1 MLNAD
6 SSMRYTACSRPAPP
20 SACQM
25 IRLMHTA
32 PIFAGIA
39 PELGHNGLL
48 SFSLKGE
55 HGSGKVVAKQ
65 ILSRRH
71 ILPKSKEQTKPV
83 KKSKEETSPLLPCG
97 LPRTIPKA
105 AVNALPLARFVGAIH
120 LVTTPAALDLM
131 VQTLKNKGVLGF
143 DTESRP
149 SFRKGENY
157 LPSVVQFATGSD
169 AYIVQLEHVGGL
181 QSILPLLEDPSLL
194 KVGVALR
201 DDVKRLQAI
210 EHFSPAGFTDISEMT
225 QALGIE
231 NTGLRS
237 LAALFLQVRIS
248 KSAQVTNWARNS
260 LTTKQIYYA
269 ATDAWISHQLYQT
282 TLETYRRHH
291 G

>member
-1 MLNAD
+1 ML
-6 SSMRYTACSRPAPP
+6 
-20 SACQM
+20 
-25 IRLMHTA
+25 
-32 PIFAGIA
+32 
-39 PELGHNGLL
+39 
-48 SFSLKGE
+48 
-55 HGSGKVVAKQ
+55 
-65 ILSRRH
+65 
-71 ILPKSKEQTKPV
+71 KSQEQTKV
-83 KKSKEETSPLLPCG
+83 GKKSKEDAPLLLPCG
-97 LPRTIPKA
+97 LPRTIPKSA
-105 AVNALPLARFVGAIH
+105 INALPLARFTGAIH
-120 LVTTPAALDLM
+120 LITTLTALELM
-131 VQTLKNKGVLGF
+131 VQTIREKGVLGF

-157 LPSVVQFATGSD
+157 PPAVVQFACENN

-181 QSILPLLEDPSLL
+181 KGVLPLLEDPALL

-201 DDVKRLQAI
+201 DDVKRLQALCP
-210 EHFSPAGFTDISEMT
+210 FTPAGFTDVSEMT

-282 TLETYRRHH
+282 VLKTYRRHH
-291 G
+291 D